1 MALLDFDSIKS
12 IEGQDG
18 SPFGI
23 EQSDELSLTVD
34 GEEVWQS
41 GGVNSGDKF
50 DLEALDPIPIN
61 LSSEVKLLEDDPIG
75 NDTIGSFNP
84 IFTKAPVELNQADG
98 IYDVA
103 FTVF

>member
-12 IEGQDG
+12 IDDQDG
-18 SPFGI
+18 VWGA
-23 EQSDELSLTVD
+23 DELSLTVD

-41 GGVNSGDKF
+41 VGVNSGEKF
-50 DLEALDPIPIN
+50 NLEALDPIPISA
-61 LSSEVKLLEDDPIG
+61 SSEVKLLEDDPIG

-84 IFTKAPVELNQADG
+84 IFTKSPVELNEADG

-103 FTVF
+103 FTVI